1 MINSFLQPSYLPI
14 YPQHSGPASYVASP
28 VVLQEDNTWDIR
40 TFLWRLLSKFFYFCW
55 SCVYWNNCVLL
66 GYDLDWFF
74 YRTLFF
80 QVGDFLSRWIML
92 LDLWMKWITFCCE
105 NPNFVRIEFL
115 ENNLKSWTWIELV
128 LKALHFIF
136 ILILGTIISQKENL
150 RCHRLT
156 NTCLAD
162 FIEEIIVRSK
172 NFLFQSVVAYRD
184 NDQFACHHNLN

>member
-1 MINSFLQPSYLPI
+1 MWLLLWFSRRTTLGIFGLSFDDFWVSFFNS
-14 YPQHSGPASYVASP
+14 V
-28 VVLQEDNTWDIR
+28 E
-40 TFLWRLLSKFFYFCW
+40 
-55 SCVYWNNCVLL
+55 YWNNCVLL

-80 QVGDFLSRWIML
+80 QVGDFLGRWIML

-184 NDQFACHHNLN
+184 NDQFACHHILN